1 MKKVALQWAKDH
13 RRRTGVFDMQKF
25 TFDGKLH
32 MDMMMSM
39 GMMMCMLFVMFISY
53 LQSF

>member
-1 MKKVALQWAKDH
+1 
-13 RRRTGVFDMQKF
+13 MQKF
-25 TFDGKLH
+25 TFVEKLH

-39 GMMMCMLFVMFISY
+39 GMMMCMLFVMFICY